1 MVMHLTLN
9 VNLGAPYEAK
19 INKIIQKGYA
29 ASQTEVIRQA
39 IMYYDKYLEQ
49 EEEEVR
55 LANKGIA
62 KDMEEIKSGKTK
74 TVSHAELKKKLR
86 M

>member
-1 MVMHLTLN
+1 MTLN
-9 VNLGAPYEAK
+9 VNLGAPYESK
-19 INKIIQKGYA
+19 IEKLIKKGYA

-39 IMYYDKYLEQ
+39 IMFYDRYIESK

-55 LANKGIA
+55 LVNKGIA
-62 KDMEEIKSGKTK
+62 ADMEDIKSGKTK
-74 TVSHAELKKKLR
+74 TMSHEELKKKLK

>member
-1 MVMHLTLN
+1 VTLN
-9 VNLGAPYEAK
+9 VNLGAPYESK
-19 INKIIQKGYA
+19 IEKIIKKGYA

-39 IMYYDKYLEQ
+39 IMYYDKYIESEE

-55 LANKGIA
+55 LVNKGIA
-62 KDMEEIKSGKTK
+62 ADMEDIRSGKTK
-74 TVSHAELKKKLR
+74 TMSHEELKKKLK

>member
-1 MVMHLTLN
+1 VTLN
-9 VNLGAPYEAK
+9 VNLGAPYESK
-19 INKIIQKGYA
+19 IEKLIKKGYA

-39 IMYYDKYLEQ
+39 IMYYDKYIESE

-55 LANKGIA
+55 LVDKGIA
-62 KDMEEIKSGKTK
+62 SDMEDMKSGKTK
-74 TVSHAELKKKLR
+74 TMSHEELKKKLK

>member
-1 MVMHLTLN
+1 MTLN

-19 INKIIQKGYA
+19 INKIINKGYA

-55 LANKGIA
+55 LVNKGITQ
-62 KDMEEIKSGKTK
+62 DMEEIKSGKKK
-74 TVSHAELKKKLR
+74 TVSHAELKKKLG

>member
-1 MVMHLTLN
+1 MVIAITLN

-19 INKIIQKGYA
+19 INKIINKGYA

-49 EEEEVR
+49 EEEEVQ
-55 LANKGIA
+55 LVNKGIA
-62 KDMEEIKSGKTK
+62 RDMEDIKSGKTK
-74 TVSHAELKKKLR
+74 TISHAEMKKQLR